1 MTHVHHRQKK
11 YHPEKQYNLCEDT
24 MSFAANLQD
33 YDSMVTEADFNI
45 LNGVRNIRYFNLT
58 K

>member
-1 MTHVHHRQKK
+1 
-11 YHPEKQYNLCEDT
+11 

-45 LNGVRNIRYFNLT
+45 CNGVRNIRYFNLADMMC